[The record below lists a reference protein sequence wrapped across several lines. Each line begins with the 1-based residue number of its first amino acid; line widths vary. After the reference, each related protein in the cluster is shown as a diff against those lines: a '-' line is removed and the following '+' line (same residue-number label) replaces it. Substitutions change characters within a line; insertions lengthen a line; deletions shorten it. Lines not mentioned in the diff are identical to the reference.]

1 MTLNKCPFPHKN
13 NNFRRNI
20 IYTDNKEFKAEVII
34 PDVFYKTEN
43 IKNVILSL
51 YQK

>member
-20 IYTDNKEFKAEVII
+20 IYTDNKEFKVNEKVVLII
-34 PDVFYKTEN
+34 N
-43 IKNVILSL
+43 ISRNLTKN
-51 YQK
+51 